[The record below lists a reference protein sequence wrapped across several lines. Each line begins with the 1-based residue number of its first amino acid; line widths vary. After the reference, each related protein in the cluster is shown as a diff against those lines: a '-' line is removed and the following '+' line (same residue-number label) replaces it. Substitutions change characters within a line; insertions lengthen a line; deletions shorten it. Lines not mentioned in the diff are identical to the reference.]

1 MLLIQFKINKMLVK
15 FSIIFLSISTL
26 ITGRIMP
33 DAPELLDLPLK
44 VSDGVLLIDASFHNS
59 SYPFGRIFSVREMIL
74 VSESAITGK
83 IQVWN
88 NEDGYDIH
96 YQFDRSGKD
105 SKERL
110 VIHDKDCTL
119 YNHSEMIQNAHL
131 FGDNKPLRDL
141 IMMTGPSI
149 IYRFA
154 GQSAVW
160 SEATQHGLSRK
171 LNTTVV
177 SYSTFVITLDFHN
190 TYDFSPGAKQFQIE
204 FKGYDQVSESH
215 GQRLLMDIY
224 LHRSFTPIQISDL
237 KYKTQPSPG
246 IGCPNYLI
254 PSERKPIPKLL
265 AKYVN
270 FTMYEEIE
278 GSTNN
283 RPFSEITASV
293 QSLLMRL
300 KTNLN
305 GVKTEVIY
313 DHRHGIALTLEEGG
327 RCQIAISN
335 NNSPG
340 LDVMFRF
347 RLENLFFVDGD
358 FNYLRKDYFVS
369 NFTNSAKVDRFEFLV
384 DAWESVQFNVDFQG
398 NKVDKIVF
406 THFFVES
413 PNSTIFAGYSL
424 VQTMISIYN
433 SHSSKKSYVLAK
445 RIRRSY
451 VYLQSVQTKYEI
463 YDYLNDCKYLL
474 RDRRVTLSFKIG
486 CQVRNTDCVKLANR
500 CLVRFKEEFIDAML
514 IYEPIS
520 QLRIDDIQYRSSDSQ
535 IEMKVTFLSKPDYD
549 DLINPQKMLV
559 SNETFDVARTLS
571 ASNESECLYQL
582 GHIRGLFAVGI
593 WRSSDSFCGYL
604 RKFEDFKEDNING
617 DSCNVYIFPLEKY
630 YPISYELS
638 RNLALDDRQKGFL
651 KYMFRTFSMKDPLS
665 HDSVSYK
672 IIDIVEVTE
681 FAKDGKDSKIPLY
694 HRIYDNSK
702 LKKDEK
708 TILVGPGIATFTE
721 CLRFCLNSKELNCS
735 SFSFCSDSDSVDCR
749 ISALIENNVTEA
761 ANKERDTKCS
771 IFSINA
777 LRLYSKV
784 PNRKFKK
791 QISTAIRQSA
801 TSCAQECLHSDD
813 CISFQDCGYSCSF
826 NSFYTDS
833 SSEYDEDCVIYYREV
848 LHEYRNTGNKIV
860 SEVIHTE
867 MNLNLD
873 QCASLCHGWTDGDT
887 GCRSFNYCPRNINQ
901 MESSCSLTKYS
912 VAISDTN
919 SIEGGHCFNY
929 ELITQSNDKKN
940 EESSALKL
948 TKGTSELNS
957 FGIIMMFLII
967 VSFLVFSAPCVY
979 EKIKPKRLVTQVNE
993 SFTCTKQVN
1002 EQPETTNLNMSTFKC

>member
-1 MLLIQFKINKMLVK
+1 
-15 FSIIFLSISTL
+15 
-26 ITGRIMP
+26 MP

-237 KYKTQPSPG
+237 KYKTQVNHACKKATFLGLGFNYGPSSYPPGENLEFHKIGSDSILFDFVKHKPSPG

-358 FNYLRKDYFVS
+358 FNYLRKDYFV
-369 NFTNSAKVDRFEFLV
+369 DRFEFLV

-413 PNSTIFAGYSL
+413 PIIEKKFYIDPKEAKILLKENYKVTNSNA
-424 VQTMISIYN
+424 Q
-433 SHSSKKSYVLAK
+433 AK
-445 RIRRSY
+445 
-451 VYLQSVQTKYEI
+451 LQSEFRQQNRDLI
-463 YDYLNDCKYLL
+463 SDYNRYTAC
-474 RDRRVTLSFKIG
+474 FKLDG
-486 CQVRNTDCVKLANR
+486 ASVNAVK
-500 CLVRFKEEFIDAML
+500 ET
-514 IYEPIS
+514 
-520 QLRIDDIQYRSSDSQ
+520 LRINQKLLTTTAVAGSKNRALEISADKMIEQIQSEMPNIHMPRFIIGTSKLSWPLLLQSDLQAFDVTSEYLYKTGELRPESYRNQTISGSCH
-535 IEMKVTFLSKPDYD
+535 FLFVRIIKQFYNKYRKASLEAELNILNWPTLEVPRASNTN
-549 DLINPQKMLV
+549 DLIVDRALMKIV
-559 SNETFDVARTLS
+559 
-571 ASNESECLYQL
+571 
-582 GHIRGLFAVGI
+582 I
-593 WRSSDSFCGYL
+593 
-604 RKFEDFKEDNING
+604 
-617 DSCNVYIFPLEKY
+617 
-630 YPISYELS
+630 EL
-638 RNLALDDRQKGFL
+638 
-651 KYMFRTFSMKDPLS
+651 
-665 HDSVSYK
+665 
-672 IIDIVEVTE
+672 
-681 FAKDGKDSKIPLY
+681 
-694 HRIYDNSK
+694 
-702 LKKDEK
+702 
-708 TILVGPGIATFTE
+708 
-721 CLRFCLNSKELNCS
+721 
-735 SFSFCSDSDSVDCR
+735 
-749 ISALIENNVTEA
+749 
-761 ANKERDTKCS
+761 ANKEDPTYKTPGGVCQQLFTD
-771 IFSINA
+771 IV
-777 LRLYSKV
+777 SK
-784 PNRKFKK
+784 
-791 QISTAIRQSA
+791 I
-801 TSCAQECLHSDD
+801 TSDFELIPMAQE
-813 CISFQDCGYSCSF
+813 
-826 NSFYTDS
+826 
-833 SSEYDEDCVIYYREV
+833 
-848 LHEYRNTGNKIV
+848 
-860 SEVIHTE
+860 
-867 MNLNLD
+867 
-873 QCASLCHGWTDGDT
+873 
-887 GCRSFNYCPRNINQ
+887 
-901 MESSCSLTKYS
+901 
-912 VAISDTN
+912 
-919 SIEGGHCFNY
+919 
-929 ELITQSNDKKN
+929 
-940 EESSALKL
+940 
-948 TKGTSELNS
+948 
-957 FGIIMMFLII
+957 
-967 VSFLVFSAPCVY
+967 
-979 EKIKPKRLVTQVNE
+979 TQVT
-993 SFTCTKQVN
+993 SRI
-1002 EQPETTNLNMSTFKC
+1002 P